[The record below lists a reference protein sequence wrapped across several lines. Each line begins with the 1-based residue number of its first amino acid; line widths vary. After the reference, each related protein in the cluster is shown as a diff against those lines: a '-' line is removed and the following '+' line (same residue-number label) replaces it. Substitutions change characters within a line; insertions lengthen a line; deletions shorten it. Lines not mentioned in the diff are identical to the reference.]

1 MRLKLKLAQK
11 ISLLVIV
18 LIIFSIGISVSI
30 SGQWYIQRM
39 EDNLEQN
46 TLNVVK
52 ITALSPI
59 IIEGIASGKDD
70 GSIQTFIEK
79 TQQSLEQIDV
89 MVVAD
94 KNGIRYGHT
103 KSDRVGE
110 MFSAEDNDRAVL

>member
-79 TQQSLEQIDV
+79 TQQSLEQIDA

-103 KSDRVGE
+103 KSDRVGRDV
-110 MFSAEDNDRAVL
+110 FG